1 MIKSLRIVVAA
12 GVLAFAASAA
22 TAADFKLANP
32 AAGQGLVVQAAMGVA
47 PLATE
52 NPVVK
57 TQRGPRVGRVGR
69 VGRGPVGVRRG
80 PVVVRRGPV
89 VVNRGG
95 RRRGIGKGLAIGLGV
110 AAAAAIAAGAAN
122 ASSAGPSCSRL
133 AYLCD
138 EEGRAWACGRY
149 EERCE

>member
-1 MIKSLRIVVAA
+1 MIKSLRIVVALGA
-12 GVLAFAASAA
+12 LAFAASAA

-52 NPVVK
+52 NPIVK
-57 TQRGPRVGRVGR
+57 TQRGPRVGR

-95 RRRGIGKGLAIGLGV
+95 RRRGIGRGVAIGLGF

-133 AYLCD
+133 SYLCD
-138 EEGRAWACGRY
+138 EEGRAWACRRY